1 MANQTPD
8 DGYIKDLLARLRAN
22 IDSDAAEEAEK
33 EAELEKKSAPAPI
46 DVYDSLEDDVTE
58 EDFDEVPPF
67 ALDDDEPF
75 PKEDEGDA
83 FEDELKSFQEDVIDF
98 EAEQET
104 EEEEEEEEE
113 SDFDADAELPAYAQ
127 ADPFI
132 SAEAEEEENISFYPI
147 SAQEDAEETDM
158 PAIDVYASDADENE
172 DEEEFE
178 ESAPDGVDESFED
191 ETVDHTE
198 EIEEDDFEDE
208 MQEEFEEQDSQE
220 LDEIKEDEPYF
231 VEPIINKPI
240 FEEAPTEPFI
250 EEVEA
255 SEEIE
260 HESFDL
266 PEEDETN
273 VAFGLAVT
281 PIREGQQA
289 PKAEAE
295 SSAPA
300 RKQSLL
306 PPYKGLVR
314 INESYDNVFEKGL
327 AENELCPHSDRETMA
342 ETNLTLTAART
353 FTVRRRRSVFATVA
367 TGVLAF
373 FTLLYETIPSFALAV
388 LSALGLL
395 ETKGMAHALDFAVLL
410 VALLIFVPKIKHS
423 ILALRERVVSPDFA
437 VFVCASV
444 SALFLLVRIFAGNG
458 IFVFA
463 ALPAVFALFVAQLCH
478 MLSLLTSI
486 TNAQICLESE
496 GGATTVIRAP
506 SELPDVKAAL
516 GHKAAEKSQIMSV
529 ARFSDQGAFL
539 KKLSGSYLS
548 PRFSVL
554 SLIVSGA
561 LALICALFYG
571 FATSFTYVADVFS
584 LFSVILCA
592 SVSLALFML
601 HSYAYR
607 RLSHALHES
616 KMTVAGEGAVYEGA
630 DADVLCYADL
640 EAIPQENVEVV
651 KIKLSGNHR
660 MDLVFGYLG
669 ALFVKVGGPLDG
681 HFRVS
686 GETEYK
692 PKKVVLTE
700 VEEDGISAIIDGV
713 TFCAG
718 RGAYM
723 QRRGIPFYYDAE
735 DEIQLENEKTAIMF
749 TAMDGVGSAKL
760 YLRYSFSE
768 SFEKLVC
775 DLEKEGVST
784 IIRTCDPNLTPALL
798 SRIAGAAKGKVG
810 IIRNRLT
817 QDAPAVETVTDGL
830 VAYGVTPKGI
840 YKTRFLFAAYR
851 RMQQRLPIIACLVAP
866 VCALVCTVMALY
878 YGSLLAQGT
887 PGAGLFSVPLWA
899 FLCQLFSALP
909 LMVMLEAVLRKFP
922 VGDDTDDQ

>member
-22 IDSDAAEEAEK
+22 IDSDTAEEAEK
-33 EAELEKKSAPAPI
+33 EAELEKQSPPAPI
-46 DVYDSLEDDVTE
+46 DVYDSLDDDDAKE
-58 EDFDEVPPF
+58 EDFDDAPPF

-75 PKEDEGDA
+75 PETKEQSVE
-83 FEDELKSFQEDVIDF
+83 EFQEEDNFFAQDDVG
-98 EAEQET
+98 
-104 EEEEEEEEE
+104 EEDDVD
-113 SDFDADAELPAYAQ
+113 SELPAYAQ

-132 SAEAEEEENISFYPI
+132 SGEEEGEEDISFYSV
-147 SAQEDAEETDM
+147 SAQEEEDAEDDT

-172 DEEEFE
+172 DEEEFSGSVFE
-178 ESAPDGVDESFED
+178 EVDESFED
-191 ETVDHTE
+191 ETVDNAE
-198 EIEEDDFEDE
+198 EIEELEDDAFDE
-208 MQEEFEEQDSQE
+208 AQEESVEEDSRE
-220 LDEIKEDEPYF
+220 FDEIEEEDEPYF

-240 FEEAPTEPFI
+240 FEEAPTASFI

-260 HESFDL
+260 HESFEL
-266 PEEDETN
+266 PQKGETD

-281 PIREGQQA
+281 PIREGQQVPNSEPTPA
-289 PKAEAE
+289 
-295 SSAPA
+295 APA

-306 PPYKGLVR
+306 PPYRGLVR
-314 INESYDNVFEKGL
+314 INEAYDNVFEKGME
-327 AENELCPHSDRETMA
+327 ENELCPHSDTATMA

-353 FTVRRRRSVFATVA
+353 FVSRRRRSVFATIA

-458 IFVFA
+458 ILVFA

-478 MLSLLTSI
+478 MLSLFTSI

-516 GHKAAEKSQIMSV
+516 GQKAAEKRQIMSV

-539 KKLSGSYLS
+539 KKLNGTYLS
-548 PRFSVL
+548 PGFSLL
-554 SLIVSGA
+554 SLIVSA
-561 LALICALFYG
+561 SLALVSGLLYG

-584 LFSVILCA
+584 LFSVVLCA
-592 SVSLALFML
+592 SVSLSLFML

-607 RLSHALHES
+607 RLCHALHEG

-669 ALFVKVGGPLDG
+669 ALFAKVGGPLDG

-692 PKKVVLTE
+692 PKKVTLTE
-700 VEEDGISAIIDGV
+700 VEEDGISAVIDGV
-713 TFCAG
+713 NFCAG

-723 QRRGIPFYYDAE
+723 QRHGIPFYYDAE

-768 SFEKLVC
+768 SFERLVC

-784 IIRTCDPNLTPALL
+784 IIRTCDPNLTPVLL
-798 SRIAGAAKGKVG
+798 SRIAGIAKGKVG

-817 QDAPAVETVTDGL
+817 QEAPAVETVTDGL

-851 RMQQRLPIIACLVAP
+851 RMQQRMPLISCLLAP
-866 VCALVCTVMALY
+866 LCALACTVMALY
-878 YGSLLAQGT
+878 YGTLLAQNAQ
-887 PGAGLFSVPLWA
+887 GAGLFSVPLWA

-922 VGDDTDDQ
+922 VGDDSDDQ

>member
-22 IDSDAAEEAEK
+22 IDSDTAEEAEK

-46 DVYDSLEDDVTE
+46 DVYDSLDEDGE
-58 EDFDEVPPF
+58 EELDDVPPF

-75 PKEDEGDA
+75 PKEDASE
-83 FEDELKSFQEDVIDF
+83 EI
-98 EAEQET
+98 EAEQEDVFEQQEAEQ
-104 EEEEEEEEE
+104 EEQEYNND
-113 SDFDADAELPAYAQ
+113 SALPAYAQ

-132 SAEAEEEENISFYPI
+132 SADEEEEESISFYPA
-147 SAQEDAEETDM
+147 SAQEEEDIEEADA

-172 DEEEFE
+172 GEEAFEDDDDGFEEEIV
-178 ESAPDGVDESFED
+178 DGIEED
-191 ETVDHTE
+191 ETEEAEESLED
-198 EIEEDDFEDE
+198 EIEQESEEETAEDFEELEEEDE
-208 MQEEFEEQDSQE
+208 E
-220 LDEIKEDEPYF
+220 EDEPYF
-231 VEPIINKPI
+231 VEPIINKPL
-240 FEEAPTEPFI
+240 FEEVPSDSFAQEIEP
-250 EEVEA
+250 

-260 HESFDL
+260 HESFEL
-266 PEEDETN
+266 PQAGEAD
-273 VAFGLAVT
+273 VAFGLAVA
-281 PIREGQQA
+281 PVREGQSA
-289 PKAEAE
+289 PKAEA
-295 SSAPA
+295 APA
-300 RKQSLL
+300 VSTRKESLL
-306 PPYKGLVR
+306 PPYRGLVR

-353 FTVRRRRSVFATVA
+353 FATRRLRAVFATVA
-367 TGVLAF
+367 TGVLAL

-410 VALLIFVPKIKHS
+410 VATLIFIPKIKHS

-437 VFVCASV
+437 VFICASV
-444 SALFLLVRIFAGNG
+444 TALFLLVRIFAGNG

-496 GGATTVIRAP
+496 GGATTVLRSP

-516 GHKAAEKSQIMSV
+516 GHKVAEKRQIMSV

-548 PRFSVL
+548 PRFSLL

-571 FATSFTYVADVFS
+571 FVTSFTYVADVFS
-584 LFSVILCA
+584 LFSIVLCA
-592 SVSLALFML
+592 SVSLSLFML

-607 RLSHALHES
+607 RLCRVLHES
-616 KMTVAGEGAVYEGA
+616 KMAVAGEGAVYEGA

-669 ALFVKVGGPLDG
+669 ALFAKVGGPLDG

-700 VEEDGISAIIDGV
+700 VEEDGISAVIDGV

-723 QRRGIPFYYDAE
+723 QRHGIPFYYDAE

-784 IIRTCDPNLTPALL
+784 IIRTCDPNVTPALL

-817 QDAPAVETVTDGL
+817 QEAPAVETVTDGL

-851 RMQQRLPIIACLVAP
+851 RMQQRMPLVACLIAP

-878 YGSLLAQGT
+878 YGYLLAQGAQ
-887 PGAGLFSVPLWA
+887 GAGLFSVPLWA
-899 FLCQLFSALP
+899 LLCQLFSALP
-909 LMVMLEAVLRKFP
+909 LMVMLETVLRKFP
-922 VGDDTDDQ
+922 VGDDADDQ